1 VQNTCLGFFHAS
13 LTYVSHTLIRR
24 TFPHG
29 FIAVPYTTP
38 RAARLFI
45 AVPHTT
51 LLAVPHLDSAS
62 LHLGVGLRPM
72 SADL

>member
-29 FIAVPYTTP
+29 FTAVPYTTP

-45 AVPHTT
+45 
-51 LLAVPHLDSAS
+51 AVPHLDSAS